1 MNAEGGT
8 LIEATMIR
16 HIGQTQID
24 RERWDNCVASSESER
39 LYGYSWFLDHVAG
52 SWDGLVVGEYEA
64 VFPLPWRRS
73 KYGLKIA
80 RQPAFCQQLG
90 LFSPQAGE
98 LSLERVIQATPR
110 SYILGQLDTHGQF
123 APEESAAGHRTN
135 QVLSLADDYP
145 SIVTEKYVENHRRS
159 LKKARKHGLRVEF
172 TADLSPALRYS
183 EALYAG
189 KGLTPQPAHYANLH
203 RALTSPHNPFP
214 RESVCCYASTGEL
227 LGSLLVAH
235 SWSRVFILMGGCGDA
250 GKKLC
255 GNHLLYDAVIA
266 RYAGTGKLLD
276 FEGSDL
282 PAVNFFNKCFGAANE
297 TYHRVKFSPWPGL
310 LAVASGIAED
320 GLLGFVKG
328 WLAGRRPHP
337 RCGPSFAP

>member
-1 MNAEGGT
+1 
-8 LIEATMIR
+8 MIR
-16 HIGQTQID
+16 HLRQTQID

-52 SWDGLVVGEYEA
+52 RWDGLVVGEYEA

-73 KYGLKIA
+73 KYGLKVA
-80 RQPAFCQQLG
+80 RQPVFCQQLG

-110 SYILGQLDTHGQF
+110 SFLLGQLYTHGRF
-123 APEESAAGHRTN
+123 APEGSAAGHRTN

-145 SIVTEKYVENHRRS
+145 SIVAQKYLENHRRS
-159 LKKARKHGLRVEF
+159 LKKARKHGLRIEF
-172 TADLSPALRYS
+172 TADHSPALRYS
-183 EALYAG
+183 EALYTG
-189 KGLTPQPAHYANLH
+189 KELGPQPAHYDRLH
-203 RALTSPHNPFP
+203 RALASPHNPFP
-214 RESVCCYASTGEL
+214 RESVCCHAPGGEL
-227 LGSLLVAH
+227 LGSLLLAH

-282 PAVNFFNKCFGAANE
+282 PAVNFFNKCFGATNE
-297 TYHRVKFSPWPGL
+297 TYHRVQFSPWPGL
-310 LAVASGIAED
+310 LAVASGIAEE
-320 GLLGFVKG
+320 GLSGLVKG
-328 WLAGRRPHP
+328 WLAGCRRRL
-337 RCGPSFAP
+337 RCGPSFFP